1 MFTCSTIVEIFFNI
15 EDMYNDIDNLHN
27 VLEMYEKA
35 LKIQLISLPSNHLIT
50 CSHSRKENIDN
61 MKKELNAYSDKF

>member
-1 MFTCSTIVEIFFNI
+1 MFTRSTIVEIFFNI
-15 EDMYNDIDNLHN
+15 EDVYNLHN
-27 VLEMYEKA
+27 ALEMYEDA

-50 CSHSRKENIDN
+50 CSYSRKENIDN